1 MTAQDPAE
9 ALMPTA
15 KQEEEDPGFWS
26 IERVVAFVLAPLLMA
41 ASAYIAILIST
52 RLPGH
57 PQVSSGAVYAFASTM
72 ALGVAG
78 VIAKWLHGRQIVLPD
93 QRLLESQVF
102 PVIHQLAL
110 IPGGHEVIL
119 ELAKHLLPPTVDV
132 ALVKGIADAA
142 AAHEAAKPPPIPAA
156 LNDPAPATPL
166 S

>member
-1 MTAQDPAE
+1 MTAQDPAA

-93 QRLLESQVF
+93 QHLRESTLW
-102 PVIHQLAL
+102 PVIQQLATV
-110 IPGGHEVIL
+110 PGGEEIL
-119 ELAKHLLPPTVDV
+119 KGMAKQLLPPVIDT
-132 ALVKGIADAA
+132 ALEKGVADAV
-142 AAHEAAKPPPIPAA
+142 AHEQAKPPPIPAPP
-156 LNDPAPATPL
+156 NDPAPATPL